1 MAAIVQA
8 ACMLVLVK
16 AAEKGRT
23 WRAVLCPYT
32 PSRAC
37 CAGAVTLRAALARH
51 ADLLGPI
58 SKAALQALAA
68 FAGGVDAARL
78 RRLVSPDGAAEYK
91 AWHCQ
96 SRSLLEVLEEFPGV
110 RPPLGAHS

>member
-1 MAAIVQA
+1 M
-8 ACMLVLVK
+8 
-16 AAEKGRT
+16 
-23 WRAVLCPYT
+23 
-32 PSRAC
+32 
-37 CAGAVTLRAALARH
+37 TLRAALARH

-68 FAGGVDAARL
+68 FAGGGDAARL

-110 RPPLGAHS
+110 RPPLGAHSGLGLPVTNLCVPLGLAACLDRRRSLLELLPASCPVR